1 MEKIKIITDS
11 TLDLPAELIRE
22 KNIEVLP
29 LLINF
34 GEESYLDGVEITT
47 KEMIDKIN
55 ATGVLPTT
63 AQVTPNRFEETF
75 KKYLDEG
82 YKIVALTLSS
92 DMSGTYQSAC
102 IAKDMLESDDIVV
115 IDSRNVT
122 SGLGL
127 LVLKACQFR
136 DKGLGIKEIE
146 EEILKAIPKVK
157 SSLNFESLEN
167 LVRGGR
173 LSKTAGT
180 IGSVLGLR
188 LILEV
193 KDGKMSVKD
202 KVRGSKKALKKLI
215 SDFESVDV
223 DFDSP
228 IVLLELLNEDGRICI
243 ITFHSLEDR
252 IVKTIFKKNEN
263 PCTCPSDFPVC
274 VCGKESKGKVITRK
288 PILPG
293 EGELRENSRSKSAKL
308 RVFER
313 R

>member
-22 KNIEVLP
+22 KDIEVLP

-34 GEESYLDGVEITT
+34 GEESYLDGIEITT
-47 KEMIDKIN
+47 KEMIDKID

-63 AQVTPNRFEETF
+63 AQVTPNRFEESF

-102 IAKDMLESDDIVV
+102 IAKDMLESDDIIV

-127 LVLKACQFR
+127 LVLKACELR

-146 EEILKAIPKVK
+146 EGILKAIPKVK
-157 SSLNFESLEN
+157 CSLNFESLEN

-188 LILEV
+188 LILEI

-202 KVRGSKKALKKLI
+202 KVRGSKKALKKLV
-215 SDFESVDV
+215 SDFESADV

-228 IVLLELLNEDGRICI
+228 IVLLELLNEDVYQGLKIYFQEKNINYIDDKVGCTVGI
-243 ITFHSLEDR
+243 HSG
-252 IVKTIFKKNEN
+252 IKPCGIF
-263 PCTCPSDFPVC
+263 F
-274 VCGKESKGKVITRK
+274 
-288 PILPG
+288 
-293 EGELRENSRSKSAKL
+293 
-308 RVFER
+308 FEK
-313 R
+313 

>member
-22 KNIEVLP
+22 KDIEVLP

-34 GEESYLDGVEITT
+34 GEESYLDGIEITT
-47 KEMIDKIN
+47 KEMIDKID

-102 IAKDMLESDDIVV
+102 IAKDMLESDDIIV

-127 LVLKACQFR
+127 LVLKACELR

-146 EEILKAIPKVK
+146 EGILKAIPKVK
-157 SSLNFESLEN
+157 CSLNFESLEN

-188 LILEV
+188 LILEI

-202 KVRGSKKALKKLI
+202 KVRGSKKALKKLV
-215 SDFESVDV
+215 SDFESADV

-228 IVLLELLNEDGRICI
+228 IVLLELLNEDVYQGLKIYFQEKNINYIDAKVGCTVGI
-243 ITFHSLEDR
+243 HSG
-252 IVKTIFKKNEN
+252 IKPCGIF
-263 PCTCPSDFPVC
+263 F
-274 VCGKESKGKVITRK
+274 
-288 PILPG
+288 
-293 EGELRENSRSKSAKL
+293 
-308 RVFER
+308 FEK
-313 R
+313 

>member
-167 LVRGGR
+167 IVRGGR

-228 IVLLELLNEDGRICI
+228 IVLLELLNEDVYEGLKIYFQEKNINYIDAKVGCTVGI
-243 ITFHSLEDR
+243 HSG
-252 IVKTIFKKNEN
+252 IKPCGIF
-263 PCTCPSDFPVC
+263 F
-274 VCGKESKGKVITRK
+274 
-288 PILPG
+288 
-293 EGELRENSRSKSAKL
+293 
-308 RVFER
+308 FEK
-313 R
+313 

>member
-22 KNIEVLP
+22 KDIEVLP

-47 KEMIDKIN
+47 KEMIDKID

-63 AQVTPNRFEETF
+63 AQVTPNRFEESF

-115 IDSRNVT
+115 IDSRNDT

-127 LVLKACQFR
+127 LVLKACELR

-146 EEILKAIPKVK
+146 EGILKAIPKVK
-157 SSLNFESLEN
+157 CSLNFESLEN

-188 LILEV
+188 LILEI

-202 KVRGSKKALKKLI
+202 KVRGSKKALKKLV
-215 SDFESVDV
+215 SDFESADV

-228 IVLLELLNEDGRICI
+228 IVLLELLNEDVYQGLKIYFQEKNINYIDAKVGCTVGI
-243 ITFHSLEDR
+243 HSG
-252 IVKTIFKKNEN
+252 IKPCGIF
-263 PCTCPSDFPVC
+263 F
-274 VCGKESKGKVITRK
+274 
-288 PILPG
+288 
-293 EGELRENSRSKSAKL
+293 
-308 RVFER
+308 FEK
-313 R
+313 

>member
-11 TLDLPAELIRE
+11 TLDLPSDIVKE
-22 KNIEVLP
+22 KDIEVLP

-55 ATGVLPTT
+55 ATGILPTT

-127 LVLKACQFR
+127 LVLKACELR

-180 IGSVLGLR
+180 LGSVLGLR

-193 KDGKMSVKD
+193 KDGKMSFKD

-228 IVLLELLNEDGRICI
+228 IVLLELLNEDVYEGLKIYFQEKNINYIDAKVGCTVGI
-243 ITFHSLEDR
+243 HSG
-252 IVKTIFKKNEN
+252 IKPCGIF
-263 PCTCPSDFPVC
+263 F
-274 VCGKESKGKVITRK
+274 
-288 PILPG
+288 
-293 EGELRENSRSKSAKL
+293 
-308 RVFER
+308 FEK
-313 R
+313 

>member
-55 ATGVLPTT
+55 ATGILPTT

-82 YKIVALTLSS
+82 YKIVVLTLSS

-127 LVLKACQFR
+127 LALKACELR

-228 IVLLELLNEDGRICI
+228 IVLLELLNEDVYEGLKIYFQEKNINYIDAKVGCTVGI
-243 ITFHSLEDR
+243 HSG
-252 IVKTIFKKNEN
+252 IKPCGIF
-263 PCTCPSDFPVC
+263 F
-274 VCGKESKGKVITRK
+274 
-288 PILPG
+288 
-293 EGELRENSRSKSAKL
+293 
-308 RVFER
+308 FEK
-313 R
+313 

>member
-11 TLDLPAELIRE
+11 TLDLPVELIRE

-55 ATGVLPTT
+55 ATGILPTT

-82 YKIVALTLSS
+82 YKIVVLTLSS

-127 LVLKACQFR
+127 LVLKACELR

-228 IVLLELLNEDGRICI
+228 IVLLELLNEDVYEGLKIYFQEKNINYIDAKVGCTVGI
-243 ITFHSLEDR
+243 HSG
-252 IVKTIFKKNEN
+252 IKPCGIF
-263 PCTCPSDFPVC
+263 F
-274 VCGKESKGKVITRK
+274 
-288 PILPG
+288 
-293 EGELRENSRSKSAKL
+293 
-308 RVFER
+308 FEK
-313 R
+313 

>member
-22 KNIEVLP
+22 KDIEVLP

-34 GEESYLDGVEITT
+34 GEESYLDGIEITT
-47 KEMIDKIN
+47 KEMIDKID

-63 AQVTPNRFEETF
+63 AQVTPNRFEESF

-102 IAKDMLESDDIVV
+102 IAKNMLESDDIIV

-127 LVLKACQFR
+127 LVLKACELR

-146 EEILKAIPKVK
+146 EGILKAIPKVK
-157 SSLNFESLEN
+157 CSLNFESLEN

-188 LILEV
+188 LILEI

-202 KVRGSKKALKKLI
+202 KVRGSKKALKKLV
-215 SDFESVDV
+215 SDFESADV

-228 IVLLELLNEDGRICI
+228 IVLLELLNEDVYQGLKIYFQEKNINYIDAKVGCTVGI
-243 ITFHSLEDR
+243 HSG
-252 IVKTIFKKNEN
+252 IKPCGIF
-263 PCTCPSDFPVC
+263 F
-274 VCGKESKGKVITRK
+274 
-288 PILPG
+288 
-293 EGELRENSRSKSAKL
+293 
-308 RVFER
+308 FEK
-313 R
+313 

>member
-11 TLDLPAELIRE
+11 TLDLPADLIKE
-22 KNIEVLP
+22 KGIEVLP

-34 GEESYLDGVEITT
+34 GEESYLDGVEINIHQMLERIE
-47 KEMIDKIN
+47 KDNI
-55 ATGVLPTT
+55 LPTT
-63 AQVTPNRFEETF
+63 AQVTPNRFEEVF

-82 YKIVALTLSS
+82 YKIVALLLSS
-92 DMSGTYQSAC
+92 EMSGTYQSAC
-102 IAKDMLESDDIVV
+102 IAKNMLESDDIVV

-228 IVLLELLNEDGRICI
+228 IVLLELLNEDVYEGLKIYFQEKNINYIDAKVGCTVGI
-243 ITFHSLEDR
+243 HSG
-252 IVKTIFKKNEN
+252 IKPCGIF
-263 PCTCPSDFPVC
+263 F
-274 VCGKESKGKVITRK
+274 
-288 PILPG
+288 
-293 EGELRENSRSKSAKL
+293 
-308 RVFER
+308 FEK
-313 R
+313 

>member
-22 KNIEVLP
+22 KDIEVLP

-34 GEESYLDGVEITT
+34 GEESYLDGIEITT
-47 KEMIDKIN
+47 KEMIDKID

-102 IAKDMLESDDIVV
+102 IAKDMLESDDIIV

-127 LVLKACQFR
+127 LVLKACELR

-146 EEILKAIPKVK
+146 EGILKAIPKVK
-157 SSLNFESLEN
+157 CSLNFESLEN

-188 LILEV
+188 LILEI

-202 KVRGSKKALKKLI
+202 KVRGSKKALKKLV
-215 SDFESVDV
+215 SDFESTDV

-228 IVLLELLNEDGRICI
+228 IVLLELLNEDVYQGLKIYFQEKNINYIDAKVGCTVGI
-243 ITFHSLEDR
+243 HSG
-252 IVKTIFKKNEN
+252 IKPCGIF
-263 PCTCPSDFPVC
+263 F
-274 VCGKESKGKVITRK
+274 
-288 PILPG
+288 
-293 EGELRENSRSKSAKL
+293 
-308 RVFER
+308 FEK
-313 R
+313 

>member
-22 KNIEVLP
+22 KDIEVLP

-47 KEMIDKIN
+47 KEMIDKID

-63 AQVTPNRFEETF
+63 AQVTPNRFEESF

-127 LVLKACQFR
+127 LVLKACELR

-146 EEILKAIPKVK
+146 EGILKAIPKVK
-157 SSLNFESLEN
+157 CSLNFESLEN

-188 LILEV
+188 LILEI

-202 KVRGSKKALKKLI
+202 KVRGSKKALKKLV
-215 SDFESVDV
+215 SDFENADV

-228 IVLLELLNEDGRICI
+228 IVLLELLNEDVYQGLKIYFQEKNINYIDAKVGCTVGI
-243 ITFHSLEDR
+243 HSG
-252 IVKTIFKKNEN
+252 IKPCGIF
-263 PCTCPSDFPVC
+263 F
-274 VCGKESKGKVITRK
+274 
-288 PILPG
+288 
-293 EGELRENSRSKSAKL
+293 
-308 RVFER
+308 FEK
-313 R
+313 

>member
-55 ATGVLPTT
+55 DTGVLPTT

-228 IVLLELLNEDGRICI
+228 IVLLELLNEDVYEGLKIYFQEKNINYIDAKVGCTVGI
-243 ITFHSLEDR
+243 HSG
-252 IVKTIFKKNEN
+252 IKPCGIF
-263 PCTCPSDFPVC
+263 F
-274 VCGKESKGKVITRK
+274 
-288 PILPG
+288 
-293 EGELRENSRSKSAKL
+293 
-308 RVFER
+308 FEK
-313 R
+313 

>member
-55 ATGVLPTT
+55 ATGILPTT

-82 YKIVALTLSS
+82 YKIVVLTLSS

-127 LVLKACQFR
+127 LVLKACELR

-188 LILEV
+188 LLLEV

-228 IVLLELLNEDGRICI
+228 IVLLELLNEDVYEGLKIYFQEKNINYIDAKVGCTVGI
-243 ITFHSLEDR
+243 HSG
-252 IVKTIFKKNEN
+252 IKPCGIF
-263 PCTCPSDFPVC
+263 F
-274 VCGKESKGKVITRK
+274 
-288 PILPG
+288 
-293 EGELRENSRSKSAKL
+293 
-308 RVFER
+308 FEK
-313 R
+313 

>member
-11 TLDLPAELIRE
+11 TLDLPVELIRE

-228 IVLLELLNEDGRICI
+228 IVLLELLNEDVYEGLKTYFQEKNINYIDAKVGCTVGI
-243 ITFHSLEDR
+243 HSG
-252 IVKTIFKKNEN
+252 IKPCGIF
-263 PCTCPSDFPVC
+263 F
-274 VCGKESKGKVITRK
+274 
-288 PILPG
+288 
-293 EGELRENSRSKSAKL
+293 
-308 RVFER
+308 FEK
-313 R
+313 

>member
-11 TLDLPAELIRE
+11 TLDLPVELIRE

-55 ATGVLPTT
+55 ATGILPTT

-127 LVLKACQFR
+127 LVLKACELR

-228 IVLLELLNEDGRICI
+228 IVLLELLNEDVYEGLKIYFQEKNINYIDAKVGCTVGI
-243 ITFHSLEDR
+243 HSG
-252 IVKTIFKKNEN
+252 IKPCGIF
-263 PCTCPSDFPVC
+263 F
-274 VCGKESKGKVITRK
+274 
-288 PILPG
+288 
-293 EGELRENSRSKSAKL
+293 
-308 RVFER
+308 FEK
-313 R
+313 

>member
-11 TLDLPAELIRE
+11 TLDLPKELIRE

-55 ATGVLPTT
+55 ATGILPTT

-82 YKIVALTLSS
+82 YKIVVLTLSS

-127 LVLKACQFR
+127 LALKACQFR

-228 IVLLELLNEDGRICI
+228 IVLLELLNEDVYEGLKIYFQEKNINYIDAKVGCTVGI
-243 ITFHSLEDR
+243 HSG
-252 IVKTIFKKNEN
+252 IKPCGIF
-263 PCTCPSDFPVC
+263 F
-274 VCGKESKGKVITRK
+274 
-288 PILPG
+288 
-293 EGELRENSRSKSAKL
+293 
-308 RVFER
+308 FEK
-313 R
+313 

>member
-11 TLDLPAELIRE
+11 TLDLPSELIRE

-55 ATGVLPTT
+55 ATGILPTT

-82 YKIVALTLSS
+82 YKIVVLTLSS

-127 LVLKACQFR
+127 LVLKACELR

-215 SDFESVDV
+215 SDFESADV

-228 IVLLELLNEDGRICI
+228 IVLLELLNEDVYEGLKIYFQEKNINYIDAKVGCTVGI
-243 ITFHSLEDR
+243 HSG
-252 IVKTIFKKNEN
+252 IKPCGIF
-263 PCTCPSDFPVC
+263 F
-274 VCGKESKGKVITRK
+274 
-288 PILPG
+288 
-293 EGELRENSRSKSAKL
+293 
-308 RVFER
+308 FEK
-313 R
+313 